1 MFRAALLALF
11 TGLLVLSGG
20 IVGQE
25 TKTKEDPKKDVKPDD
40 KKKEDTG
47 AKAKGVLPPNWKKL
61 GLSDAQ
67 VQDIYKVQNKYDA
80 EIDKLQA
87 KIDELKANRTKDMKA
102 VLTAEQKKRLDDILT
117 GKEK

>member
-1 MFRAALLALF
+1 MFRAGFLALVA
-11 TGLLVLSGG
+11 GLVVLSGG
-20 IVGQE
+20 IVGQDNKAKVE
-25 TKTKEDPKKDVKPDD
+25 KQDEKKAEPPARV
-40 KKKEDTG
+40 
-47 AKAKGVLPPNWKKL
+47 KGVLPPYWKKL

-102 VLTAEQKKRLDDILT
+102 VLTAEQKKRLDEILT
-117 GKEK
+117 GKDK

>member
-11 TGLLVLSGG
+11 GAMLVLTGAT
-20 IVGQE
+20 VGQE
-25 TKTKEDPKKDVKPDD
+25 PKTAPKQDAKKDE
-40 KKKEDTG
+40 KKAEEPPAG
-47 AKAKGVLPPNWKKL
+47 KAKGVLPPNWKKL

-87 KIDELKANRTKDMKA
+87 KIEELKAGRTKDMKA